1 MLDLLKSLFSSPSS
15 ALDVAAANARLTAKP
30 APFLLDVRE
39 PDEFRAGHIA
49 AAHLIPL
56 GQLQAR
62 LAELPADRDILCV
75 CRTGNRS
82 GMAVRQLRRAGI
94 SAVNVRGGLVAWQ
107 AAGLPIKRGK

>member
-1 MLDLLKSLFSSPSS
+1 MLDLLKSLFSSESS
-15 ALDVAAANARLTAKP
+15 ELDIATAQARLAAKP
-30 APFLLDVRE
+30 TPYLLDVRE

-56 GQLQAR
+56 GQLEAR
-62 LAELPADRDILCV
+62 LAELPRDRDILCV

-82 GMAVRQLRRAGI
+82 GMAVRHLRRAGI

-107 AAGLPIKRGK
+107 AAGLPVKRGK